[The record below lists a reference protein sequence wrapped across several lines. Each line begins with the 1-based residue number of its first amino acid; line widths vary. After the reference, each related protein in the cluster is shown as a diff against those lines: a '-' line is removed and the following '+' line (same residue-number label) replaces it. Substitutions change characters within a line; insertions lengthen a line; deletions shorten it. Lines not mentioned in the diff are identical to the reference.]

1 MSNDNNQEPPK
12 DQPSEPVI
20 TFEIFETFHK
30 ANPDLDNSEYYKA
43 FPTVK
48 TGTVRS
54 WKSKAR
60 STTPEPTPPVQAT
73 EKDEVLKIKK
83 EFLETLLTR
92 ADVRTKALIDKLDI
106 DSKIL
111 VLQEN
116 EKQQKP
122 LPNSSTIPTPTGMP
136 KPGLEKYMTYVPGSE
151 KISWEIPAT
160 VLLDPKKNKQLGEY
174 R

>member
-1 MSNDNNQEPPK
+1 MSNDNNQDPP
-12 DQPSEPVI
+12 QNTPSEPVI
-20 TFEIFETFHK
+20 TFEVFETFHK

-60 STTPEPTPPVQAT
+60 STTIEPTPPVQPT
-73 EKDEVLKIKK
+73 DKDEVLKIK
-83 EFLETLLTR
+83 EQFLETLIAR

-122 LPNSSTIPTPTGMP
+122 LPNTPSIPTPTGMP
-136 KPGLEKYMTYVPGSE
+136 KVGLAKYMKYVPGSE
-151 KISWEIPAT
+151 KISWEIPAS
-160 VLLDPKKNKQLGEY
+160 VLLDPKKNKKLGEY
-174 R
+174 Q